1 MNFFVRRPWDLPRRV
16 ITSENVY
23 HQRAVHRR
31 EFLISLGVG
40 TGAVG
45 FWNGCQSATDS
56 ADAAAA
62 QERGA
67 AAKTEPV
74 PNVYPSQRNPKFK
87 DYGRPET
94 VAAEAARYTNFYEFS
109 VLKSTYK
116 YVDAFKPKPWEI
128 EVGGLCDK
136 PRKFDLDDLHRLMPF
151 EERAYR
157 HRCVETWAMC
167 VPWIGFPLRELLKL
181 VEPQAQ
187 AKYVGFVTFDRPNEA
202 PNMKRGRDQFP
213 WPYTEG
219 LTIAEAMNELAFIAT
234 GIYGKPLPK
243 QHGAPVR
250 LAVPWK
256 YGFKSIKSIVR
267 IVLMDRQ
274 PPTFWNTTMPAE
286 YDFEANVNPNVPH
299 PRWSQRSER
308 MLGTNKR
315 YPTVIYNGYGDYVGS
330 LYKS

>member
-1 MNFFVRRPWDLPRRV
+1 MNFFSRRPWDLPQRL
-16 ITSENVY
+16 ITPEEVY
-23 HQRAVHRR
+23 RQRKVHRR
-31 EFLISLGVG
+31 EFLSLLGIG
-40 TGAVG
+40 AGAVALWSG
-45 FWNGCQSATDS
+45 RQSS
-56 ADAAAA
+56 AESEERVVA
-62 QERGA
+62 QAGGA
-67 AAKTEPV
+67 ASKTSAV
-74 PNVYPSQRNPKFK
+74 PNVYPSQRNSKFK

-94 VAAEAARYTNFYEFS
+94 QAAEAARYTNFYEFS

-128 EVGGLCDK
+128 EVLGLCDK
-136 PRKFDLDDLHRLMPF
+136 PRKFDLDDLYRLMPF

-167 VPWIGFPLRELLKL
+167 VPWTGFPLHELLKL
-181 VEPQAQ
+181 VEPKSE
-187 AKYVGFVTFDRPNEA
+187 AKYVGFVTFDRPDEA
-202 PNMKRGRDQFP
+202 PNLKRSQGQFP

-219 LTIAEAMNELAFIAT
+219 LTIAEAMNDLALIAT

-267 IVLMDRQ
+267 IVLLDRR
-274 PPTFWNTTMPAE
+274 PPTFWNTVNSQE

-299 PRWSQRSER
+299 PRWSQRTER

-315 YPTVIYNGYGDYVGS
+315 YSTVIYNGYGEYVGS